1 MAPVGEVSDSVV
13 ENFEKND
20 PRFYWFQIF
29 NAGYLIGRGNEVA
42 MAPGFRSVCFFKLQT
57 VPVYSER
64 TDSSIFSSF

>member
-29 NAGYLIGRGNEVA
+29 NGGYLIGRG
-42 MAPGFRSVCFFKLQT
+42 K
-57 VPVYSER
+57 
-64 TDSSIFSSF
+64 